1 MFANIS
7 SVLRRVE
14 NHTNTE
20 NSLFKW
26 LLPMI
31 LVIAGAYNWFFPI
44 GWGSTVG
51 IITVSL
57 LTFAVK
63 ENRLTHMGQLGIAYG
78 MGWLTFNVAAPLV
91 LIDGWQ
97 RPIIAVLA
105 AFYLSIKLSNW
116 MDHRL
121 KYAGVAT
128 SAMGVIMLIC
138 HLFSVVEFTSGDI
151 IMLFIY
157 GVTVAGLMIYI
168 TRLKSNQSN
177 AATATTAPAAKA
189 PVSKAAPAAKAP
201 VSKAAPAAKAPV
213 SKAAPA
219 AKAPVS
225 KAAPAAKAPVSKV
238 APAVTTPVS
247 KAAPAAKAPVS
258 KATPAAKTPGT
269 TASTAKLPVTTA
281 APAATGRS
289 RKRTRGGRGGSI
301 TR

>member
-121 KYAGVAT
+121 KYAGVAA
-128 SAMGVIMLIC
+128 SAMGAIMLIC
-138 HLFSVVEFTSGDI
+138 HLFSAVEFTSSDI
-151 IMLFIY
+151 IMLLI
-157 GVTVAGLMIYI
+157 VTGLLIYI
-168 TRLKSNQSN
+168 TRLKSNLSN
-177 AATATTAPAAKA
+177 AASATKAPAAKTPVTKAPAAKTPVTKAPAAKTPVTKAPAATAPAAKTPVTKAPAATA
-189 PVSKAAPAAKAP
+189 PVTKAPAATAPAATAPAAMAPTAKLPVTKAAPAAK
-201 VSKAAPAAKAPV
+201 
-213 SKAAPA
+213 
-219 AKAPVS
+219 
-225 KAAPAAKAPVSKV
+225 
-238 APAVTTPVS
+238 
-247 KAAPAAKAPVS
+247 
-258 KATPAAKTPGT
+258 GR
-269 TASTAKLPVTTA
+269 
-281 APAATGRS
+281 RS
-289 RKRTRGGRGGSI
+289 RNRTRGGST

>member
-1 MFANIS
+1 MFAKIS

-31 LVIAGAYNWFFPI
+31 LVIAGSYNWFSTI

-63 ENRLTHMGQLGIAYG
+63 ENRLTHMGQLGTAYG

-128 SAMGVIMLIC
+128 SAMGAIMLIC
-138 HLFSVVEFTSGDI
+138 HLFSVVEFTSRDI
-151 IMLFIY
+151 TMLFIY
-157 GVTVAGLMIYI
+157 GVTVAGLLIYI

-177 AATATTAPAAKA
+177 AASAATTPVTKAASAATTPVTKAASAAMTPVTKAASAATTPVTKAASAAKA
-189 PVSKAAPAAKAP
+189 PVTKAASAA
-201 VSKAAPAAKAPV
+201 
-213 SKAAPA
+213 
-219 AKAPVS
+219 
-225 KAAPAAKAPVSKV
+225 
-238 APAVTTPVS
+238 TTPVT
-247 KAAPAAKAPVS
+247 KAAS
-258 KATPAAKTPGT
+258 
-269 TASTAKLPVTTA
+269 
-281 APAATGRS
+281 AATGRS
-289 RKRTRGGRGGSI
+289 RKRTRGGST